1 MRVGRGPVRIS
12 DVSVVQVPDAG
23 GTAMLVVVDT
33 DEGIAGLGEVGIRP
47 RQEAVRGALA
57 HLRPLLI
64 GADPMRTEHLWQ
76 LMSRGGFFPADG
88 VLGAAVAAVDIA
100 LWDIKGRTF
109 GVPVHVLLGG
119 AVRERVPCY
128 THVGPE
134 DGDTEAVLAACRA
147 RIDEGWRHL
156 RFVVPSEGEVLEPR
170 RAARAAVAQMV
181 ALRTALGD
189 DVELLL
195 DVHTRLDPPEATMLC
210 RELEPVRP
218 FFVEDPLRSEAP
230 DAYAALRARTGVPI
244 AAGEQYASKWA
255 FRALLDR
262 DLIDYCRADLCI
274 VGGFTEGRK
283 LAGWCEAHHVLMAT
297 HNPLGAVSTAAAR
310 EFNLACSNFGIC
322 ELAWVPDAASPF
334 FHGVP
339 EVADGA
345 LLVSDRPGLGIELDR
360 EAARASSPG
369 PHQIPLLRRADGAFT
384 NW

>member
-1 MRVGRGPVRIS
+1 VQIS
-12 DVSVVQVPDAG
+12 DVSVVRVPDAG
-23 GTAMLVVVDT
+23 GTAMLVLVDT
-33 DEGIAGLGEVGIRP
+33 DERITGVGEVGIRA
-47 RQEAVRGALA
+47 RQEAVAGALV

-76 LMSRGGFFPADG
+76 LLFRAGFFPADG
-88 VLGAAVAAVDIA
+88 VLGAAVAAIDIA
-100 LWDIKGRTF
+100 LWDIKGRAL

-119 AVRERVPCY
+119 AVRDRVPCY

-134 DGDTEAVLAACRA
+134 DGDTEALLAACRA
-147 RIDEGWRHL
+147 RVAEGWRHL
-156 RFVVPSEGEVLEPR
+156 RLVVPSDGDVLEPR
-170 RAARAAVAQMV
+170 RAVRAAVAQMV

-195 DVHTRLDPPEATMLC
+195 DVHTRLDPPEATLLC

-230 DAYAALRARTGVPI
+230 EAYAALRARTGVPI

-255 FRALLDR
+255 FRALIDH
-262 DLIDYCRADLCI
+262 DLIDYCRADICI
-274 VGGFTEGRK
+274 AGGFTELGK

-297 HNPLGAVSTAAAR
+297 HNPLGAVATAAAR
-310 EFNLACSNFGIC
+310 EFNLACANFGIC
-322 ELAWVPDAASPF
+322 ELAFVPDASAPF

-339 EVADGA
+339 EVVDGA
-345 LLVSDRPGLGIELDR
+345 MLASARPGLGIDLDR
-360 EAARASSPG
+360 DAARAGRPG
-369 PHQIPLLRRADGAFT
+369 PHVVPRLRRADGAFT